1 MKEERVRA
9 ILMKTMN
16 WTEEEVREKLN
27 GPASKM
33 YVKKAE
39 LYERVMRNIE
49 PNIDSVKA
57 ADNPLEA
64 VLDTRKDFT
73 EQRKNNIRQS
83 VYREN
88 DKVYRIR

>member
-16 WTEEEVREKLN
+16 WNEEEVREKLN
-27 GPASKM
+27 GPDGKM

-64 VLDTRKDFT
+64 VLDARKNLT
-73 EQRKNNIRQS
+73 EQQKVDIRQS